1 MPLKYQSILNLPGVS
16 NALQMG
22 NAGVLDDGGVGRRNY
37 DARWDLFL
45 RAAPAAPFHHEG
57 DPSAHLFH
65 AQLRVRNSCAG
76 MQKWYLGL
84 VYTHI

>member
-37 DARWDLFL
+37 DAR
-45 RAAPAAPFHHEG
+45 
-57 DPSAHLFH
+57 
-65 AQLRVRNSCAG
+65 
-76 MQKWYLGL
+76 
-84 VYTHI
+84 